1 MAVTHTGGGDLSI
14 IERLLLARDRREVV
28 LSPELMEAE
37 LLMLSWLDGPRL
49 TNDYEMELLLGDD
62 GIVTLVPIRIGKRAV
77 QEPVI
82 LRVTVLGVHSE
93 EAYSASITSH
103 MVVGGRNRW
112 SVKAYTDKTSVDL
125 GTFEQPIK
133 LRRHLLEPQFL
144 KADVLEHIQY
154 LIEEPR
160 GEVVPWL

>member
-1 MAVTHTGGGDLSI
+1 MAVTHIGGGDLSP

-28 LSPELMEAE
+28 LSPELMDAE
-37 LLMLSWLDGPRL
+37 LLMLSWMDGPRI
-49 TNDYEMELLLGDD
+49 TNHYDIELLLGNY
-62 GIVTLVPIRIGKRAV
+62 GIVTLVPKRIGKRAV

-93 EAYSASITSH
+93 DAYSASITSH
-103 MVVGGRNRW
+103 MVVGGRNMWR
-112 SVKAYTDKTSVDL
+112 VKAYTDKTSVDL
-125 GTFEQPIK
+125 GTFEQPMK
-133 LRRHLLEPQFL
+133 LRQHLLEPQFL

>member
-28 LSPELMEAE
+28 LSPELMDAE
-37 LLMLSWLDGPRL
+37 LLMSSWMDGPRL
-49 TNDYEMELLLGDD
+49 THNYDIELLLGDD
-62 GIVTLVPIRIGKRAV
+62 GIVTLVPPRIGKRAV

-82 LRVTVLGVHSE
+82 LRVTVLGVYSE
-93 EAYSASITSH
+93 ETYSASITSH
-103 MVVGGRNRW
+103 MVLGGRNMWR
-112 SVKAYTDKTSVDL
+112 VKACTDTTSVDL
-125 GTFEQPIK
+125 GTFEQTMK

-154 LIEEPR
+154 LIKEPR
-160 GEVVPWL
+160 GESSWL

>member
-1 MAVTHTGGGDLSI
+1 MAVTHTGGGDLSL

-28 LSPELMEAE
+28 LSPELMDAE
-37 LLMLSWLDGPRL
+37 LLMSSWQDGPRL
-49 TNDYEMELLLGDD
+49 THHYDIELLLGDD
-62 GIVTLVPIRIGKRAV
+62 GTVTLVPKRIGKRAV
-77 QEPVI
+77 QNPVI

-93 EAYSASITSH
+93 ETYSASITSH
-103 MVVGGRNRW
+103 MVLGGRNMWR
-112 SVKAYTDKTSVDL
+112 VKAYTDKTSVDL
-125 GTFEQPIK
+125 GNFEQPMK

>member
-37 LLMLSWLDGPRL
+37 LRMSSWQDGPRL
-49 TNDYEMELLLGDD
+49 TNHYDIELLLGDD
-62 GIVTLVPIRIGKRAV
+62 GTVTLIPERIGKRAV
-77 QEPVI
+77 KDPVI

-93 EAYSASITSH
+93 ENYSASITSH
-103 MVVGGRNRW
+103 MVIGGRNMWRA
-112 SVKAYTDKTSVDL
+112 KAYTDKTSVDL
-125 GTFEQPIK
+125 GTFEQPMK
-133 LRRHLLEPQFL
+133 LRRHLLDPQFL
-144 KADVLEHIQY
+144 KADVLEHIQC

>member
-1 MAVTHTGGGDLSI
+1 MAVTHTGEGDLSI
-14 IERLLLARDRREVV
+14 IERLLLARDRREVI
-28 LSPELMEAE
+28 LSPELMAAE
-37 LLMLSWLDGPRL
+37 LLMSSWQDGPRI
-49 TNDYEMELLLGDD
+49 TNHYDIELLLGDD
-62 GIVTLVPIRIGKRAV
+62 GTVTLIPIRIGKRAV
-77 QEPVI
+77 KDPVI

-93 EAYSASITSH
+93 ENYSASITSH
-103 MVVGGRNRW
+103 MVLGGRNMWR
-112 SVKAYTDKTSVDL
+112 VKAYTDKTSVDL
-125 GTFEQPIK
+125 GTFELPMK

>member
-14 IERLLLARDRREVV
+14 IERLLLARDRREVI

-37 LLMLSWLDGPRL
+37 LRMSSWQGPRL
-49 TNDYEMELLLGDD
+49 TNHYDIELLLGDD
-62 GIVTLVPIRIGKRAV
+62 GTVTLIPERIGKRAV
-77 QEPVI
+77 KDPVI

-93 EAYSASITSH
+93 ENYSASITSH
-103 MVVGGRNRW
+103 MVIGGRNMWRA
-112 SVKAYTDKTSVDL
+112 KAYTDKTSVDL
-125 GTFEQPIK
+125 GTFEQPMK
-133 LRRHLLEPQFL
+133 LRRHLLDPQFL

>member
-62 GIVTLVPIRIGKRAV
+62 GIVTVENKATIATPRWCRFLIAPISFRV
-77 QEPVI
+77 QWRTTFPGF
-82 LRVTVLGVHSE
+82 LG
-93 EAYSASITSH
+93 
-103 MVVGGRNRW
+103 
-112 SVKAYTDKTSVDL
+112 
-125 GTFEQPIK
+125 
-133 LRRHLLEPQFL
+133 
-144 KADVLEHIQY
+144 
-154 LIEEPR
+154 
-160 GEVVPWL
+160 

>member
-14 IERLLLARDRREVV
+14 IERLLLARDRREVI

-37 LLMLSWLDGPRL
+37 LLMSSWQDGPRI
-49 TNDYEMELLLGDD
+49 TNHYNIELLLGDD
-62 GIVTLVPIRIGKRAV
+62 GTVTLIPERIGKRAV
-77 QEPVI
+77 QNPVI

-93 EAYSASITSH
+93 ENYSASITSH
-103 MVVGGRNRW
+103 MVLGGRNMW
-112 SVKAYTDKTSVDL
+112 HAKAYTDKTSVDL
-125 GTFEQPIK
+125 GTFEQPMK
-133 LRRHLLEPQFL
+133 LCRHLLEPQFL

>member
-14 IERLLLARDRREVV
+14 VERLLLARDRREVI

-37 LLMLSWLDGPRL
+37 LLMSSWLDGPRL
-49 TNDYEMELLLGDD
+49 TNHYEMELLLGDD

-77 QEPVI
+77 QDPVI

-93 EAYSASITSH
+93 ENYSASITSH
-103 MVVGGRNRW
+103 MVLGGRNRW
-112 SVKAYTDKTSVDL
+112 HVKAYTDKPSVDL

>member
-1 MAVTHTGGGDLSI
+1 MDVTHTGGGDLSI
-14 IERLLLARDRREVV
+14 IERLLLARDRREVI

-37 LLMLSWLDGPRL
+37 LLMSSWQDGPRL
-49 TNDYEMELLLGDD
+49 THHYDIELLLGDD
-62 GIVTLVPIRIGKRAV
+62 GTVTLVPKRIGKRAV
-77 QEPVI
+77 QNPVI

-93 EAYSASITSH
+93 GTYSASITSH
-103 MVVGGRNRW
+103 MVLGGRNMWR
-112 SVKAYTDKTSVDL
+112 VKAYTDKTSVDL
-125 GTFEQPIK
+125 GTFEQPMK

>member
-14 IERLLLARDRREVV
+14 IERLLLARDRREVI

-37 LLMLSWLDGPRL
+37 LRMSSWQGPRL
-49 TNDYEMELLLGDD
+49 TNHYDIELLLGDD
-62 GIVTLVPIRIGKRAV
+62 GTVTLIPERIGKRAV
-77 QEPVI
+77 KDPVI

-93 EAYSASITSH
+93 ENYSASITSH
-103 MVVGGRNRW
+103 MVIGGRNMWRA
-112 SVKAYTDKTSVDL
+112 KAYTDKTSVDL
-125 GTFEQPIK
+125 GTFEQPMK
-133 LRRHLLEPQFL
+133 LRRHLLDPQFL
-144 KADVLEHIQY
+144 KADVLEHIQC

>member
-14 IERLLLARDRREVV
+14 IECLLLARDRREVI
-28 LSPELMEAE
+28 LSPELMEAD
-37 LLMLSWLDGPRL
+37 LRMSSWQDGPRL
-49 TNDYEMELLLGDD
+49 TNHYDIELLLGDD
-62 GIVTLVPIRIGKRAV
+62 GTVTLIPERIGKRAV
-77 QEPVI
+77 KDPVI

-93 EAYSASITSH
+93 ENYSASITSH
-103 MVVGGRNRW
+103 MVIGGRNMWR
-112 SVKAYTDKTSVDL
+112 VKAYTDKTSVDL
-125 GTFEQPIK
+125 GTFEQPMK